1 MTTNDLFN
9 KEGKQPY
16 GVAGNKMEGDDQKNK
31 QVIVLGN
38 LTHSYG
44 NVFRV

>member
-1 MTTNDLFN
+1 MTTNDLLN
-9 KEGKQPY
+9 KEGKQHY
-16 GVAGNKMEGDDQKNK
+16 SVAGNKMECDDQKNK

-38 LTHSYG
+38 FTHFYG